1 MTKDY
6 TPVKI
11 PIHSEL
17 NWKLRRLV
25 SLINNTK
32 TSKDKKTTYVS
43 IINDCIAK
51 GIEQTN
57 YAKLLD
63 KEYIS

>member
-1 MTKDY
+1 MTDY
-6 TPVKI
+6 IPVQI

-32 TSKDKKTTYVS
+32 TSDEKKTTYVS

-57 YAKLLD
+57 YAELLNE
-63 KEYIS
+63 EYQS